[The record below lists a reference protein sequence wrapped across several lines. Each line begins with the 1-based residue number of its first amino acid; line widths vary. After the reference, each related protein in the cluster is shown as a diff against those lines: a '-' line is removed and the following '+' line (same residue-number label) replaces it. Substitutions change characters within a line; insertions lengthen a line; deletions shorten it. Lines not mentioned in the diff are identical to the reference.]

1 MYFFYYIPVGLDIKV
16 TKRAFV
22 TRFLTATAVL
32 LFVMLKY
39 MPYTNGW
46 NPINLLFFPA
56 HPSIASALTHAFVHL
71 SWMHLIGNM
80 LYLVIFGR
88 PLEDRLGAGG
98 FFAVFAL
105 SAIAGAYTHLALAR
119 HFMPSL
125 LGNAVGGA
133 SGATSGLLGAFMIR
147 FYYSRIKIAY
157 WVFMPLQVVN
167 RAGKTTV
174 PAILAVLFWFL
185 YQGVYTVMQFG
196 TGSVAVAYGVHI
208 GGFVC
213 GMVVALLIG
222 ASKSARS
229 ERHLVKARA
238 HFQNADWFSSQGEY
252 SNYLEYSPFDPEA
265 RAEAARAFLCTN
277 KRVVAAD
284 HFAIAVQLLKR
295 KGDRGRAEEVFLQA
309 VRNIPLFKLEESE
322 YLDMAFGVERSLK
335 FYRASEV
342 YESFL
347 NIYPLSK
354 DIPLILLRLA
364 GIYKGRLEK
373 PGKAIEYYKKIISE
387 YPASEW
393 VGFAG
398 LELEKLRRNNFV
410 ARTAAR

>member
-1 MYFFYYIPVGLDIKV
+1 MYFFYYIPVGLNIKI
-16 TKRAFV
+16 TKSVFV
-22 TRFLTATAVL
+22 TRFLVATAVF
-32 LFVMLKY
+32 LFVLLSY
-39 MPYTNGW
+39 MPYTNAW
-46 NPINLLFFPA
+46 NPVNLLFFPA
-56 HPSIASALTHAFVHL
+56 RPSIATALTHAFVHL

-88 PLEDRLGAGG
+88 PLEDRLGPGR

-133 SGATSGLLGAFMIR
+133 SGATSGLLGAFMVR
-147 FYYSRIKIAY
+147 FYYSRIKVAY

-167 RAGKTTV
+167 KAGKTTV
-174 PAILAVLFWFL
+174 PAILAVMFWFI

-213 GMVVALLIG
+213 GMAVALMLG
-222 ASKSARS
+222 ASKAARR
-229 ERHLVKARA
+229 ERHLVKARV

-252 SNYLEYSPFDPEA
+252 LNYLEYSPFDPEA

-277 KRVVAAD
+277 EWAVAAD

-295 KGDRGRAEEVFLQA
+295 KGEKERAEEIFLQA
-309 VRNIPLFKLEESE
+309 VRNIHLFKLEESE
-322 YLDMAFGVERSLK
+322 YLEMAFGVERSLK

-342 YESFL
+342 YENFL

-364 GIYKGRLEK
+364 GIYKGRMEK
-373 PGKAIEYYKKIISE
+373 PVKAIEYYKKIISE
-387 YPASEW
+387 YPTSEW
-393 VGFAG
+393 IGFAG
-398 LELEKLRRNNFV
+398 LELEKLRKNNFV
-410 ARTAAR
+410 TRMAVR